1 MNWKF
6 WKKKPKQPKE
16 LKPFKKKDTMDMKLA
31 KIVEEQ
37 HRLNMRMDGIDNV
50 FKRIRNRIGI

>member
-1 MNWKF
+1 
-6 WKKKPKQPKE
+6 
-16 LKPFKKKDTMDMKLA
+16 MDMKLA

>member
-16 LKPFKKKDTMDMKLA
+16 LKPFKKKDTVDMKLA

-37 HRLNMRMDGIDNV
+37 NRLNMRMDGIDNV